1 LEWRRSASG
10 FNSIRQQ
17 TSERAC
23 LPAGPLERLKRRGAG
38 GRVFEKRSVQDLQE
52 GVELFL
58 GRRSVTWKP
67 LLVICVD
74 ARE

>member
-1 LEWRRSASG
+1 VEE
-10 FNSIRQQ
+10 
-17 TSERAC
+17 ERIWLPFYLAIEERMG
-23 LPAGPLERLKRRGAG
+23 LPARPLARLKRRGAG
-38 GRVFEKRSVQDLQE
+38 GRVFEKRSLQDLQE